1 MVVVVRLFRACVP
14 LVASAPLQPLDA
26 VQAVALVEDQASV
39 VEPPEITEVGLAERE
54 TVGGG
59 GAAPNPGSTN
69 SWLVEPATNPI
80 VIRGAPT
87 YVPETVSVP

>member
-1 MVVVVRLFRACVP
+1 MVCVP
-14 LVASAPLQPLDA
+14 LVASAPLQPFDA
-26 VQAVALVEDQASV
+26 VQTVALVEDQVSV
-39 VEPPEITEVGLAERE
+39 AEPPEITEVGLAERE
-54 TVGGG
+54 TVGGGG